1 MVDALNDDELAFTL
15 SHEMQHGEKRHA
27 VNGVLKSIGI
37 ATLVDVA
44 LGGNA
49 NVLDILLGSVA
60 VNYIDNEVVTMD
72 QENRPM
78 KRVSIFSRIRSIM
91 SVAQPR
97 PCSMSTSSTAICG
110 RKGLNGSSAPITIP
124 RCRAVFKNWPAA

>member
-72 QENRPM
+72 QEKQADETGFNIL
-78 KRVSIFSRIRSIM
+78 KNTEYNVGG
-91 SVAQPR
+91 AAR